1 MSPASPAITVRLS
14 AGRSYCSGVL
24 ISPDLDAAPAARTE
38 YVLTCAHFLR
48 ERSGPIRVGGAH
60 FHARVLGAV
69 RIPRTDLAVLRL
81 DRPSPP
87 RRLLRLSTHPAPW
100 SDPTVTEGFGQSWHR
115 LQHRTGRV
123 LLRIPLALGRNLRT
137 FVTSAAVLHNN
148 PPAVKGDSGGPVLV
162 GGEIVAVQSMITDP
176 FGWNTGLATVAQV
189 AAHRR
194 AIRAAVRALEVAY

>member
-1 MSPASPAITVRLS
+1 MSAITVRLS
-14 AGRSYCSGVL
+14 SGRAYCSGVL
-24 ISPDLDAAPAARTE
+24 ISPDLEATPASRTE

-87 RRLLRLSTHPAPW
+87 KQLLRLSTHPAPW
-100 SDPTVTEGFGQSWHR
+100 LAPTVTEGFGKSWHR

-123 LLRIPLALGRNLRT
+123 LGRTPFALGRNLRT
-137 FVTSAAVLHNN
+137 LVTSAAVLFNN
-148 PPAVKGDSGGPVLV
+148 PRAVKGDSGGPVLV
-162 GGEIVAVQSMITDP
+162 DREIVAVQSMITDP

-189 AAHRR
+189 APHRR
-194 AIRAAVRALEVAY
+194 AIRAAVEALDAAY